1 MKGLRLRSRGW
12 IALFLAAGLMTAIAC
27 EKPRKKPV
35 LTKDQMRRIQAA
47 IVKADPKPKIPI
59 GANFA
64 DKLELIGIDLEPKTV
79 SPGAKVRV
87 TWYWRCKA
95 SSPGSWKI
103 FVHNERPGQQ
113 RTTHDHHAVDGLYMI
128 EEWKPGEI
136 IKDQQIL
143 DIDPKFPAG
152 EAVLYIGI
160 FDEQA
165 WAARQENVRMTI
177 KDAGKGRHDGQKRLE
192 VARITIK
199 GKAAAKTP
207 AKGDAKKKKV
217 AYRVLPTT
225 TAPAIDAKLTDEV
238 WSRARWT
245 PAFRQPDDKPLDVR
259 FRTRAKLLYDKDNLY
274 VAFEVL
280 DPDINN
286 DKTGRDSELWRKD
299 VVEVYL
305 DPGHDGK
312 DYVELQ
318 FSPAGEIFDA
328 HFSAR
333 RKPEWKEA
341 AKRLT
346 MAGLEVKVAVEGTVN
361 KPGDKDRL
369 WMVEA
374 KIPFAQIPGV
384 KAAPGANAKWGLN
397 LYRIDDSA
405 PDRVAGM
412 GALAPVGGDF
422 HDLSGAAELIFLAA
436 RPTAPAA
443 LAPKVAPGVKKV
455 PAGVKAIP
463 AKVRPIPAMK

>member
-1 MKGLRLRSRGW
+1 M
-12 IALFLAAGLMTAIAC
+12 
-27 EKPRKKPV
+27 
-35 LTKDQMRRIQAA
+35 
-47 IVKADPKPKIPI
+47 
-59 GANFA
+59 
-64 DKLELIGIDLEPKTV
+64 ELIGIDLEPQSV
-79 SPGAKVRV
+79 APGGKVRV

-95 SSPGSWKI
+95 ASPGAWKI

-128 EEWKPGEI
+128 EEWKPGDV
-136 IKDQQIL
+136 IKDQQTL
-143 DIDPKFPAG
+143 DIDPKFPPG
-152 EAVLYIGI
+152 EAVLYVGI

-165 WAARQENVRMTI
+165 WASRQENVRMTV
-177 KDAGKGRHDGQKRLE
+177 KDAGKGRSDGQKRLE
-192 VARITIK
+192 VARIKIT
-199 GKAAAKTP
+199 GKAAAGAP
-207 AKGDAKKKKV
+207 AKKADPKKKKV
-217 AYRVLPTT
+217 VYRVLPTT
-225 TAPAIDAKLTDEV
+225 EAPAVDAKLDDAV

-259 FRTRAKLLYDKDNLY
+259 FRTRAKMLYDKENLY

-280 DPDINN
+280 DPSINN
-286 DKTGRDSELWRKD
+286 DKTGRDAELWRKD

-305 DPGHDGK
+305 DPGRDGK

-328 HFSAR
+328 HFSSR
-333 RKPEWKEA
+333 RQPEWKEA

-346 MAGLEVKVAVEGTVN
+346 MAGLEVKVAADGTVN

-369 WMVEA
+369 WTVEA

-384 KAAPGANAKWGLN
+384 KGAPAHNTTWGLN

-422 HDLSGAAELIFLAA
+422 HDLSDAADLIFLAA

-443 LAPKVAPGVKKV
+443 APAVAPGK
-455 PAGVKAIP
+455 PAGAPAKIKPAAPSAAPKGAVGKPTVIPPKPVPLP
-463 AKVRPIPAMK
+463 AKVKPAPVKK